1 MMELEDKIFSA
12 LERIHTASRSALQRT
27 VSEHGISP
35 LQAQIIHFLNRRGA
49 SSVSQLAEQIR
60 VSKPTISDA
69 VTVLLEKKL
78 IKRIASQHDARSYA
92 LMLTAKGKSQATHLA
107 SYAAPFLDSVSEL
120 DKTQK
125 AALWDALLHLLKTME
140 AQGLIPH
147 QRMCFSCKH
156 FAKGENGTGYYCRL
170 MQKELTALELRIDCA
185 EHERMA
191 S

>member
-1 MMELEDKIFSA
+1 MELEDKIFSA

-35 LQAQIIHFLNRRGA
+35 LQAQIIHFLNRRSA

-78 IKRIASQHDARSYA
+78 IKRIASQNDARSNA

-107 SYAAPFLDSVSEL
+107 SYAAPFLDSVGEL
-120 DKTQK
+120 NETQK
-125 AALWDALLHLLKTME
+125 KALWDALLHLLRTME
-140 AQGLIPH
+140 SQGLIPH

-156 FAKGENGTGYYCRL
+156 FAKDTANAAYYCRL
-170 MQKELTALELRIDCA
+170 MDKQLQTLELRIDCQ
-185 EHERMA
+185 EFERTVA
-191 S
+191 